1 MQKFLL
7 FCLLM
12 LFSGFIV
19 TLADVMIEDKN
30 ALIRFIGYLIDFL
43 MAILVFYIVLYYY
56 FDIKLIEIFLYKF
69 LQ

>member
-30 ALIRFIGYLIDFL
+30 ALIRFIGYLIDVL

-56 FDIKLIEIFLYKF
+56 FDIKLLEIFL
-69 LQ
+69 

>member
-30 ALIRFIGYLIDFL
+30 ALIRFIGYLLDI
-43 MAILVFYIVLYYY
+43 ILAVLVLYIILYYY
-56 FDIKLIEIFLYKF
+56 FDIKLLEIFL
-69 LQ
+69 

>member
-30 ALIRFIGYLIDFL
+30 AIIRFIGYLLDI
-43 MAILVFYIVLYYY
+43 ILAVLVLYIILYYY
-56 FDIKLIEIFLYKF
+56 FNIKLLEAFL
-69 LQ
+69 

>member
-30 ALIRFIGYLIDFL
+30 ALIRFIGYLID
-43 MAILVFYIVLYYY
+43 VLTG
-56 FDIKLIEIFLYKF
+56 
-69 LQ
+69 

>member
-19 TLADVMIEDKN
+19 TLANVMIEDKN
-30 ALIRFIGYLIDFL
+30 ALIRFIGYLIDVL

-56 FDIKLIEIFLYKF
+56 FDIKLLEIFL
-69 LQ
+69 